1 MKRTLALSTLALAAV
16 MGSSAAMAQSSVTV
30 YGRLNTT
37 LESQKVGNVSVKG
50 LFNNASR
57 IGFRGVEDLGGGMK
71 AGFVLEHGF
80 NSDTGAQSQG
90 AFWARQSEVNLSGG
104 FGMIRLGN
112 FTSEAY
118 FATSDYIGM
127 HNHETGSSSDALYA
141 YIGRNSN
148 KFAYR
153 LPDLAKGLQIEAS
166 LSMREGSL
174 TAKNNIDIAANYSSG
189 PLALGFGYEKGDG
202 NARQFAVRALYE
214 AGAFVFGGMI
224 QRDRDGWGA
233 GLGNRTNYRGSV
245 AYNFGNNELHLNIG
259 RSGDYSNLAN
269 SDATQWTVGFNHNLS
284 KRTKVYTYFTKTSDD
299 AGVYGF
305 GGDFRSLALGVRH
318 NF

>member
-1 MKRTLALSTLALAAV
+1 MKRTFALSLVAAAASLTSLAAH
-16 MGSSAAMAQSSVTV
+16 AQSSITI

-37 LESQKVGNVSVKG
+37 IESQKFGTAARQTG
-50 LFNNASR
+50 LQNNASR
-57 IGFRGVEDLGGGMK
+57 IGFKGEENLGGGMK

-141 YIGRNSN
+141 YIGRNTN
-148 KFAYR
+148 KLAYR
-153 LPDLAKGLQIEAS
+153 LPELAKGLQIEG
-166 LSMREGSL
+166 SMTIKE
-174 TAKNNIDIAANYSSG
+174 ANPKSNLDLAVNYQSG
-189 PLALGFGYEKGDG
+189 PLHLGFGFEKGDG
-202 NARQFAVRALYE
+202 NARQFAGRVLYE
-214 AGAFVFGGMI
+214 MGDFTFGGMI

-233 GLGNRTNYRGSV
+233 GLGSRTNYRGSV
-245 AYNFGNNELHLNIG
+245 AYTFGKNELHLNIG
-259 RSGDYSNLAN
+259 SSGEYANLPN

-284 KRTKVYTYFTKTSDD
+284 KRTKAYTYFTKTSDSV
-299 AGVYGF
+299 GVYGF
-305 GGDFRSLALGVRH
+305 GGDFQSIAVGVRH